1 MAVVK
6 PRKVS
11 SQTPIRCPVASALE
25 LLGDRWTLVVVR
37 DLVLGKTR
45 YGEFMD
51 SPEGIPTNIL
61 AERLKRLEALGI
73 VTREPYQDNPPRH
86 SYRLTEMGEELKPV
100 LGTLRKWGLKHL
112 PGTGIPEEF
121 QSLIPKHDR

>member
-1 MAVVK
+1 MTVAK
-6 PRKVS
+6 PRKS
-11 SQTPIRCPVASALE
+11 TPKTQLRCPVASALE

-37 DLVLGKTR
+37 DLVLGKSR
-45 YGEFMD
+45 YGEFLD

-73 VTREPYQDNPPRH
+73 VTREPYQDNPPRY

-100 LGTLRKWGLKHL
+100 LATLRKWGLKHL

-121 QSLIPKHDR
+121 QSLIPKQDR